1 MDWGKPEILKR
12 ISFSSIFFVSYL
24 TQADLRHSH
33 VAHLI
38 SLGFT
43 PVEIAERLGHE
54 GISVTYTYSHLYPS
68 KQKELAD
75 RLDED
80 HGDGD
85 VLDEL
90 ADGKEDGADENTE

>member
-1 MDWGKPEILKR
+1 MCRFYNVFTILTYKYPLER
-12 ISFSSIFFVSYL
+12 EP
-24 TQADLRHSH
+24 H

-75 RLDED
+75 RLDAD
-80 HGDGD
+80 HGSGD
-85 VLDEL
+85 MLDEL
-90 ADGKEDGADENTE
+90 AEGKKDDADENAK

>member
-1 MDWGKPEILKR
+1 MFIFIDVPILNC
-12 ISFSSIFFVSYL
+12 FFLPYKYPL
-24 TQADLRHSH
+24 EKETH

-75 RLDED
+75 RLDAD
-80 HGDGD
+80 HGNGDMLDG
-85 VLDEL
+85 LTE
-90 ADGKEDGADENTE
+90 GKEGDADENAK

>member
-1 MDWGKPEILKR
+1 MCR
-12 ISFSSIFFVSYL
+12 FYSIFLTLSYKYPL
-24 TQADLRHSH
+24 ERETH
-33 VAHLI
+33 VVHLI

-75 RLDED
+75 RLDAD
-80 HGDGD
+80 HGDGN
-85 VLDEL
+85 VLDGLVEK
-90 ADGKEDGADENTE
+90 KEGEDDKNAE

>member
-1 MDWGKPEILKR
+1 MCRFYSVFAIL
-12 ISFSSIFFVSYL
+12 SYKSPL
-24 TQADLRHSH
+24 EREPH

-75 RLDED
+75 RLDAD
-80 HGDGD
+80 HGNRDMLDGLMEEKEGD
-85 VLDEL
+85 V
-90 ADGKEDGADENTE
+90 DENAK

>member
-1 MDWGKPEILKR
+1 MCRSYSVFAIL
-12 ISFSSIFFVSYL
+12 SYKSPL
-24 TQADLRHSH
+24 EREPH

-75 RLDED
+75 RLDAD
-80 HGDGD
+80 HGSGDMLDG
-85 VLDEL
+85 L
-90 ADGKEDGADENTE
+90 AEGKEAGVDQNAK

>member
-1 MDWGKPEILKR
+1 MCRFCIVFIIL
-12 ISFSSIFFVSYL
+12 SYKYL
-24 TQADLRHSH
+24 LEKEPH

-75 RLDED
+75 RLDAD

-85 VLDEL
+85 VLDGLVEK
-90 ADGKEDGADENTE
+90 KEGDVDENVE